1 MLFDATC
8 PSCGAAQ
15 RMNSIYAGTSR
26 VCKTCHASFV
36 LALPADVRTA
46 LEQRRPNK
54 PSPHAVMVTCEACL
68 ETFSSPVDP
77 DGAPVGGDPHRA
89 SGAVQC
95 RSCGGRC
102 AAAGDV
108 RARLDA
114 AEKALLQALL
124 AGADPAAATEQLVAP
139 SWTATVAARV
149 RARCQRDLPFVRA
162 YIWEAVLEGLT
173 EARMAPPPLC
183 DLCARRPIDGPRP
196 LDATWRRVTTGST
209 SVSPLSALTLFSG
222 AIVLRRERT
231 VETLRALYFLCGE
244 CHRELGRLLRG
255 YRGYPASVGYELDAL
270 RRL

>member
-26 VCKTCHASFV
+26 TCRACGAAFV
-36 LALPADVRTA
+36 LELPAAVRTA
-46 LEQRRPNK
+46 LEQQRPKK
-54 PSPHAVMVTCEACL
+54 PSARGVMVTCEACL

-77 DGAPVGGDPHRA
+77 DGAPAGGDPHRS
-89 SGAVQC
+89 SGVVQC
-95 RSCGGRC
+95 RRCGGPC
-102 AAAGDV
+102 AAATDV

-114 AEKALLQALL
+114 TEKALLHALL
-124 AGADPAAATEQLVAP
+124 AGADLGTATEQLVAA
-139 SWTATVAARV
+139 SWSAAIAARV

-173 EARMAPPPLC
+173 EARMAPPRLC
-183 DLCARRPIDGPRP
+183 DLCAHRPIDGPRP

-222 AIVLRRERT
+222 AIVVRRERT

-244 CHRELGRLLRG
+244 CNRELGRLLRG